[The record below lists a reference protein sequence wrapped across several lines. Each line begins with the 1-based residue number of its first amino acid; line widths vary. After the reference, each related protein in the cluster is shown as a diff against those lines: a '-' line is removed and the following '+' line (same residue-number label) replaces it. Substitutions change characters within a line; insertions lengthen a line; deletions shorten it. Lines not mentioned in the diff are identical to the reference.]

1 MKLFE
6 PLDINGMI
14 IPNRVLV
21 PAMVTRLSG
30 EDGMVNDD
38 IIDRYVRYAKGEV
51 GLIVVEAMAIHGAKA
66 GPLLRISDD
75 SFIPGHAKLTKRI
88 HDTSDSKVVP
98 QIIHFMKIARSGWR
112 QTLDMLSEQEIE
124 KIIEEFGDAAV
135 RAREAGY
142 DGAELHA
149 AHAYTLSS
157 SLSALNGRRD
167 DYTGRTLE
175 GRLRMVGRVVKN
187 VRKKVGNDFPI
198 GIRMLADEYL
208 REGYTVKE
216 AKLIALRMAQ
226 LGLDYISLSVGGKFE
241 DAVHTPGEIL
251 HGYSGYSGERCM
263 PGDNHPDML
272 HVHLSEEIKSFINS
286 KGYDTPIVTA
296 GKISNPENA
305 KLVIEEGKA
314 DIVGIARGLLADADW
329 VVKVCNGE
337 EDRIVHCTYCN
348 VCKELDGAHKEVH
361 CFLWPKHARQA
372 PADQPD
378 SDAPIWGANKGGL
391 TVEQADGAATLK
403 WSKAESEV
411 SGYDI
416 YRADDNGDVEIIEAV
431 KGTRFVDRT
440 ILAGMPYRYYVRA
453 YNKVGQAS
461 VPSENVVIEP
471 ALPDYAEAVA

>member
-6 PLDINGMI
+6 PLNINGMVI
-14 IPNRVLV
+14 SNRVLV

-30 EDGMVNDD
+30 EDGLVNED
-38 IIDRYVRYAKGEV
+38 IIDRYARYAEGEV

-66 GPLLRISDD
+66 GPLLRISED
-75 SFIPGHAKLTKRI
+75 SFIPGHAELTKRI

-112 QTLDMLSEQEIE
+112 QTLDMLSPQEIE
-124 KIIEEFGDAAV
+124 QIIEEFGNAV
-135 RAREAGY
+135 ARAREAGY

-149 AHAYTLSS
+149 AHAYTLAS
-157 SLSALNGRRD
+157 SLSRLNGRRD
-167 DYTGRTLE
+167 EYSGRTLE
-175 GRLRMVGRVVKN
+175 GRLRMVGRVIAN
-187 VRKKVGNDFPI
+187 VRQKAGDDFPV

-208 REGYTVKE
+208 RDGYTVKE

-263 PGDNHPDML
+263 PGANHSDML
-272 HVHLSEEIKSFINS
+272 HVHLADEIKSFINA

-296 GKISNPENA
+296 GKISNPDHA
-305 KLVIEEGKA
+305 KTVIDEGKA

-329 VVKVCNGE
+329 VVKVRDNQ

-348 VCKELDGAHKEVH
+348 VCKELDGAHKEVI

-378 SDAPIWGANKGGL
+378 SDAPTWGADGGGL
-391 TVEQADGAATLK
+391 EVKLEEGIAELN
-403 WSKAESEV
+403 WSKARGEV

-416 YRADDNGDVEIIEAV
+416 YRADDNGEVKIIEAV
-431 KGTRFVDRT
+431 KGSRMTDRS
-440 ILAGMPYRYYVRA
+440 ILAGMPYRYYIRA
-453 YNKVGQAS
+453 YNKVGRAS
-461 VPSENVVIEP
+461 VPSTSVQIDP
-471 ALPDYAEAVA
+471 TLPDYSVVVA

>member
-6 PLDINGMI
+6 PLNINGMVI
-14 IPNRVLV
+14 SNRVLV

-30 EDGMVNDD
+30 EDGLVNED
-38 IIDRYVRYAKGEV
+38 IIDRYVRYAEGEV

-66 GPLLRISDD
+66 GPLLRISED
-75 SFIPGHAKLTKRI
+75 SFIPGHAELTKRI

-112 QTLDMLSEQEIE
+112 QTLDMLSPQEIE
-124 KIIEEFGDAAV
+124 QIIEEFGNAV
-135 RAREAGY
+135 ARAREAGY

-149 AHAYTLSS
+149 AHAYTLAS
-157 SLSALNGRRD
+157 SLSRFNGRRD
-167 DYTGRTLE
+167 EYSGRTLE
-175 GRLRMVGRVVKN
+175 GRLRMVGQVIAN
-187 VRKKVGNDFPI
+187 VRQKAGDDFPV

-208 REGYTVKE
+208 RDGYTVKE

-263 PGDNHPDML
+263 PGANHSDML
-272 HVHLSEEIKSFINS
+272 HVHLADEIKSFINA

-296 GKISNPENA
+296 GKISNPDHA
-305 KLVIEEGKA
+305 KTVIDEGKA

-329 VVKVCNGE
+329 VVKVRDNQ

-348 VCKELDGAHKEVH
+348 VCKELDGAHKEVI

-378 SDAPIWGANKGGL
+378 SDAPTWGADGGGL
-391 TVEQADGAATLK
+391 KVKLEEGIAELN
-403 WSKAESEV
+403 WSKARGEV

-416 YRADDNGDVEIIEAV
+416 YRADDNGEVKIIEAV
-431 KGTRFVDRT
+431 KGSRMADRS

-453 YNKVGQAS
+453 YNKVGRAS
-461 VPSENVVIEP
+461 VPSTSVQIDP
-471 ALPDYAEAVA
+471 TLPDYSVVVA